1 MSMNTVPVV
10 KATKSPAPLP
20 SLDWS
25 RIASAR
31 VSTVLVDHVAPR
43 QRKSE
48 DGNDYA
54 VRLAK
59 REDDIARRASRLVD
73 TLLAAGAPAEHVKE
87 AESRAL
93 CYRAVPVM
101 TLGKV
106 SVPVNGRLG
115 RALSLL
121 AAKVPE

>member
-1 MSMNTVPVV
+1 MSTRTVPVV
-10 KATKSPAPLP
+10 KSAKSTSGL
-20 SLDWS
+20 LDWNKV
-25 RIASAR
+25 ASAK
-31 VSTVLVDHVAPR
+31 VSTVLVDHQAPR
-43 QRKSE
+43 QKRSE
-48 DGNDYA
+48 DGNDYM
-54 VRLAK
+54 VRVRKAADAIASRAERIAETLAK
-59 REDDIARRASRLVD
+59 V
-73 TLLAAGAPAEHVKE
+73 GAPVERVEE
-87 AESRAL
+87 AKNRAL